1 MKLFTNLSIRTKL
14 FFSFGIFIVFLIII
28 ITITSTG
35 ISTMKSSQEKIF
47 DTLFANVEDLLTL
60 KASESDIRMALLMMM
75 TVSERGDKELWHQNI
90 KGSADQIAQIM
101 KKLLERNKN
110 EPIMIRRLEE
120 LNTVRLAFRETRDT
134 QLIPLIYD
142 EKIEEAKKIAL
153 GIQGERFNKM
163 ISISGE
169 LVKDA
174 GQEERHTIAE
184 LEQRSGQFIKF
195 IRFLTYIGILAILS
209 GIILTLFMNR
219 ILSKPLIEI
228 SAVAERISSGNLAVN
243 IPSDNRKDE
252 VGILS
257 QAFRKMVEGIK
268 RQNSNIVEAVAVIAS
283 SSNEIAA
290 TTAQLAA
297 STEETATAVAQ
308 TTTTVEEVRQTA
320 NLSTQ
325 KAKYVSDTAQNTLQV
340 SQTGAKV
347 VNETIEGINRIRGQ
361 MASIAES
368 IVKLS
373 EYNQAISEI
382 IATVDDIADQSNLLS
397 VNASIEA
404 AKAGEQGKGFIVL
417 AQEIK
422 GLAEQSKA
430 ATKKVRTILNDIQR
444 STNAAVMAT
453 EKGSKEV
460 EATVKQSLEAG
471 NSIQSLSKAIAEASQ
486 AAMQIAASSN
496 QQLVGVDQVTLAMT
510 NIKQATTQNAAS
522 TKQVEITMRNLQESG
537 QKLSSLLEYYK
548 G

>member
-14 FFSFGIFIVFLIII
+14 FLSFGIFIVFLIII
-28 ITITSTG
+28 IVINSMG
-35 ISTMKSSQEKIF
+35 ISTIKNSQKEIF

-75 TVSERGDKELWHQNI
+75 MVSERGDKELWNQNI
-90 KGSADQIAQIM
+90 KGSAEQIARIM
-101 KKLLERNKN
+101 EKLLERNRN

-153 GIQGERFNKM
+153 GIQAERFNKM
-163 ISISGE
+163 ISITRE
-169 LVKDA
+169 LVTDA
-174 GQEERHTIAE
+174 GQEARHTIAE
-184 LEQRSGQFIKF
+184 LEQRSGQFI
-195 IRFLTYIGILAILS
+195 RFLAYMGILAILI
-209 GIILTLFMNR
+209 GTIITLSMNR

-257 QAFRKMVEGIK
+257 QAFHKMVEGIK
-268 RQNSNIVEAVAVIAS
+268 RQNSNIIEVVAVIAS

-297 STEETATAVAQ
+297 STGETATAVAQ

-347 VNETIEGINRIRGQ
+347 INETIEGINRIRGQ

-373 EYNQAISEI
+373 EYNQAIGEI

-422 GLAEQSKA
+422 GLAEQSKL

-444 STNAAVMAT
+444 STNAAVMTT

-460 EATVKQSLEAG
+460 EATVKQSIEAG

-486 AAMQIAASSN
+486 AAMQIAASCN

-548 G
+548 V

>member
-1 MKLFTNLSIRTKL
+1 
-14 FFSFGIFIVFLIII
+14 IIN
-28 ITITSTG
+28 SMG
-35 ISTMKSSQEKIF
+35 ISTVKGSQKEISG
-47 DTLFANVEDLLTL
+47 TLFANVEDLLTL
-60 KASESDIRMALLMMM
+60 KAIESDRQMVLLMMM

-90 KGSADQIAQIM
+90 KGNAEQISRIIE
-101 KKLLERNKN
+101 KLLERNKN

-142 EKIEEAKKIAL
+142 EKIEEAKKITL
-153 GIQGERFNKM
+153 GIQAERFNKM
-163 ISISGE
+163 ISITKE
-169 LVKDA
+169 LVTDA
-174 GQEERHTIAE
+174 GREARHKIAE
-184 LEQRSGQFIKF
+184 LEKGLEQF
-195 IRFLTYIGILAILS
+195 IRFLAYIGILAILS
-209 GIILTLFMNR
+209 GVIITLFMNR

-243 IPSDNRKDE
+243 IPSYNRQDE

-347 VNETIEGINRIRGQ
+347 VNETIEGINRMREQ

-422 GLAEQSKA
+422 GLAEQSKL

-460 EATVKQSLEAG
+460 EATVKQSIEAG

-486 AAMQIAASSN
+486 ASMQIAASCN

-522 TKQVEITMRNLQESG
+522 TKQVEITMRTLQESG